1 MGIPVGNPN
10 ALVRPKMQKTGG
22 KQKKTSNLFRLR
34 TNDKIKK
41 SPKM

>member
-22 KQKKTSNLFRLR
+22 KLKKN
-34 TNDKIKK
+34 KK
-41 SPKM
+41 FIQAKNK

>member
-22 KQKKTSNLFRLR
+22 KLKNKQFIQANNKWQN
-34 TNDKIKK
+34 
-41 SPKM
+41 